1 MEAFIQQYGYL
12 AILIGTFLE
21 GETVLILGGFAAY
34 SGYLELPWV
43 IVAAG
48 AGAVIGDQLC
58 FFLGRTSSEPVLQ
71 RLSSWRPRVERVR
84 AWIERY
90 QIAVVIGYRF
100 LYGFRSVTPFV
111 LGMSGFSPSRF
122 IPLNLLSAGI
132 WALSVGVLGYS
143 FGTALRLFL
152 DDLKRYQGWILLAGL
167 AIGLSIAV
175 INRLRKR
182 LQRPKQPAP

>member
-58 FFLGRTSSEPVLQ
+58 FFLGRTSSESVLQ
-71 RLSSWRPRVERVR
+71 RLPSWRPRVERVR

-132 WALSVGVLGYS
+132 WALSVGVVGYS
-143 FGTALRLFL
+143 FGTALRLFF

-167 AIGLSIAV
+167 AVGLSIAL
-175 INRLRKR
+175 INLLRKR
-182 LQRPKQPAP
+182 LQRPRKPAR